1 MADKRMF
8 SKKIIDSDEFLE
20 MPLSTQSLYFHL
32 SMRAD
37 DDGFINNAKRI
48 ARLIGASEDDLK
60 LLIMKRF
67 ILIFDSGVIV
77 IKHWK
82 IHNYIQ
88 KDRYKETLYTEEKN
102 QLFLKDN
109 KAYTFE
115 SEGNKPCIQNV
126 YKMDTQ
132 IRLDKNRLVEI
143 KEDNNSEVKTL
154 FDEFEEEFKR
164 PLSPIEYQTIIEFQ
178 KTMNDDLIRLAL
190 AEAVKNNARSF
201 KYIDTILRNWNGAGI
216 KTKEEALNHVDR
228 FRLKRSNSSS
238 SETQERKLPDWYV
251 NQKNGVEPVFE
262 EANDEDIAEFERML
276 AEIE

>member
-67 ILIFDSGVIV
+67 ILIFESGVIV

-115 SEGNKPCIQNV
+115 SDGNTPCIQNG

-132 IRLDKNRLVEI
+132 IRLDKNRLVEN
-143 KEDNNSEVKTL
+143 KEDNNCELKTL

-164 PLSPIEYQTIIEFQ
+164 PLSSIEFQTIIEFQ
-178 KTMNDDLIRLAL
+178 KTMSDDLIKLAL
-190 AEAVKNNARSF
+190 TEAVKSNARSF
-201 KYIDTILRNWNGAGI
+201 KYIETILRNWNGAGI
-216 KTKEEALNHVDR
+216 KTTEEAVKHINR
-228 FRLKRSNSSS
+228 FRNKQSNNNSNK
-238 SETQERKLPDWYV
+238 QDRNLPQWYID
-251 NQKNGVEPVFE
+251 QQNGVEE
-262 EANDEDIAEFERML
+262 EYEKCSPEELAELEKML
-276 AEIE
+276 AEL